1 MHMLFTLIL
10 SVSYIGLFNG
20 GMDNRFERRIH
31 SKDHLLSGL
40 IQVPERRKTMSFPL
54 RMKIYWRAALLF
66 LLIWAVYFGGSSQA
80 LIAEA
85 PETHPLKSAVT
96 LKSFADLNNKEKRA
110 DMARPLKQ
118 KTSGGKSHL
127 MSLDT
132 VKNLHKTLGVSHSRQ
147 GTGRKS
153 LTIDDAQYQNFQTL
167 LEKNAAGI
175 QARFNGKNGTPI
187 FIKTGKNQSRK
198 SPRSIKSDL
207 SASRDIAQKFLRD
220 NRELLK
226 ISDPDTEMR
235 IQKEW
240 TDSAGARHFRYQQ
253 FHQGI
258 LLWGKQ
264 AAVHLDTQDSVYLF
278 HGRYEPSPES
288 VTTSPAITQAE
299 ALETVK
305 THLGITGSLSEPP
318 ETELVIYTADD
329 GKMSLAYKTEISPAI
344 DQRWLYFISAAD
356 GSFLHRIQMIRN
368 SLVSAGGRDLSGI
381 NRNFSAWAENGT
393 YYLVDPSLPLDD
405 PPYANVSRLQS
416 FGNTYI
422 LDAMNSD
429 GSDLDFVK
437 SRAADSGW
445 DPAGVSAMYHVR
457 QIYDYYRNTF
467 GRQGIDDDHM
477 NYVVVLHPAGPYDT
491 YWNGSMVC
499 LGDGDDWDYSS
510 FAASLDV
517 IAHEIQHGITGFTAG
532 LVYENQSGALDEA
545 YADIF
550 ACMIDR
556 DDWTMGEDNT
566 LTSPGYLRS
575 LANPAMGKESLPT
588 KMSEYVNLRNTEATD
603 NGGVHTNMS
612 IPARA
617 AYLIAE
623 GLSKEGLGTAI
634 GRNKTEQIFYRALTT
649 YLQPYSQFL
658 DARDATLQAAEDLY
672 GSGSSEAGAVQAA
685 WDAVE
690 VYEGSAGS
698 PDTQKPTATDA
709 ISGQDMMIYL
719 YPVSADAYDLYVQT
733 IPSPFSG
740 YDPNLDSRDLNYEYA
755 RKTKPSAITLSDG
768 TLLFYVGIDNNL
780 YAVTLGGESYT
791 QGYRQ
796 QITHSGDIWS
806 FAVSPDG
813 RYFAYTS
820 ASEDDNNIYV
830 GDLDSGTVAE
840 YPAVPDSDLPP
851 EYGGTVINTI
861 LYVDS
866 LSFDYSGRRI
876 VFDARNCLSTPDDPC
891 TGADGGY
898 RYWSVGILDLWNGSF
913 EYPFPNQDPDF
924 DIAYPSFAYNNS
936 YVVVLDVIDRSRT
949 GSVSSGVWT
958 LNWQNQT
965 SQFVVNPNFSDYDA
979 EVYGVPSFW
988 GDDDY
993 VTVQSLLPTADIRA
1007 FRVPVDASWKGDPM
1021 AAEQLN
1027 DYEVLMPVMHRMGE
1041 RNLSARVEPSAS
1053 SLNFGSVSM
1062 GKYSTRDLTLSNSGN
1077 RDIDITDISIAG
1089 ASDFSH
1095 NGTNARL
1102 PRNTSM
1108 KIRLKFS
1115 PSART
1120 GTRSAT
1126 LTITSDADI
1135 PQTHISLT
1143 GTGGEEDAVDTSTD
1157 SSNEDC
1163 FIGTAAR

>member
-1 MHMLFTLIL
+1 
-10 SVSYIGLFNG
+10 
-20 GMDNRFERRIH
+20 
-31 SKDHLLSGL
+31 
-40 IQVPERRKTMSFPL
+40 
-54 RMKIYWRAALLF
+54 MKSYWRAALVF
-66 LLIWAVYFGGSSQA
+66 LLIWAVFFGGFSQT

-85 PETHPLKSAVT
+85 ADTHPLKSAVT
-96 LKSFADLNNKEKRA
+96 LKSLADLKDREKRA
-110 DMARPLKQ
+110 DMPRPAKQ
-118 KTSGGKSHL
+118 KSSGSESHL
-127 MSLDT
+127 MSSDT
-132 VKNLHKTLGVSHSRQ
+132 LKNLHKTLGTDHSRQ
-147 GTGRKS
+147 GAGRKR
-153 LTIDDAQYQNFQTL
+153 LTVNDAQYQNFQAL
-167 LEKNAAGI
+167 LEKNKAGI
-175 QARFNGKNGTPI
+175 QARFNGKNSTPV
-187 FIKTGKNQSRK
+187 FIKTGKNESRK
-198 SPRSIKSDL
+198 SARSIKKDL

-226 ISDPDTEMR
+226 ISDPDAEMR

-240 TDSAGARHFRYQQ
+240 TDTMGARHFRYQQ

-258 LLWGKQ
+258 PLWGKQ

-288 VTTSPAITQAE
+288 VSAAPAITEAQ
-299 ALETVK
+299 ALEAVK
-305 THLGITGSLSEPP
+305 THLGITSSLSQQP

-329 GKMSLAYKTEISPAI
+329 GKMSLAYKTEISPRT
-344 DQRWLYFISAAD
+344 DQRWLYFIDAAD
-356 GSFLHRIQMIRN
+356 GTFLHRVQMIRN
-368 SLVSAGGRDLSGI
+368 SLVSAGGRDLNGI
-381 NRNFSAWAENGT
+381 NRNFSAWAEGGT

-405 PPYANVSRLQS
+405 PPYANVSRIES

-429 GSDLDFVK
+429 GSSVDYIK
-437 SRAADSGW
+437 SGSASSGW

-477 NYVVVLHPAGPYDT
+477 NYVVVLHPPGPYDT
-491 YWNGSMVC
+491 FWNGSMVC

-510 FAASLDV
+510 FAGSLDV
-517 IAHEIQHGITGFTAG
+517 VAHEIQHGVTQFSAG

-556 DDWTMGEDNT
+556 DDWTMAEDST

-575 LANPAMGKESLPT
+575 LSNPAMGKESLPT
-588 KMSEYVNLRNTEATD
+588 KMSEYVNLPNTEMGD

-612 IPARA
+612 IPSRA

-623 GLSKEGLGTAI
+623 GLSKEGLGTAV
-634 GRNKTEQIFYRALTT
+634 GRDKTEQIFYRALTT

-690 VYEGSAGS
+690 VYEGSIGS

-709 ISGQDMMIYL
+709 VAGQDMMIYL

-733 IPSPFSG
+733 IPSPFAG

-780 YAVTLGGESYT
+780 YAVALGESYT
-791 QGYRQ
+791 QGYKQ
-796 QITHSGDIWS
+796 QITYSGDIWS
-806 FAVSPDG
+806 FAVSPEG

-851 EYGGTVINTI
+851 EYGDTAINTI

-866 LSFDYSGRRI
+866 LSFDYSGRLI
-876 VFDARNCLSTPDDPC
+876 VFDALNCLSTPEDQC
-891 TGADGGY
+891 TGTDGGY
-898 RYWSVGILDLWNGSF
+898 RYWSVGILDLSDGSF
-913 EYPFPNQDPDF
+913 EYPFPNQNPDF

-936 YVVVLDVIDRSRT
+936 YVVVLDVIDRSQAGT
-949 GSVSSGVWT
+949 VSSGVWT

-965 SQFVVNPNFSDYDA
+965 SQFVVNPNFSDYDT

-993 VTVQSLLPTADIRA
+993 VTVQTLLPTADIRA
-1007 FRVPVDASWKGDPM
+1007 YRVPVDASWKGDPM
-1021 AAEQLN
+1021 AAEVLN
-1027 DYEVLMPVMHRMGE
+1027 DYDVLMPVMHRVGE
-1041 RNLSARVEPSAS
+1041 RNLSARIEPSAS
-1053 SLNFGSVSM
+1053 SLNFGSVAL
-1062 GKYSTRDLTLSNSGN
+1062 GEYSARDLTLTNSGN
-1077 RDIDITDISIAG
+1077 RDIDITDITIAG

-1095 NGTNARL
+1095 NGTNTRL

-1108 KIRLKFS
+1108 KIRVRFS

-1126 LTITSDADI
+1126 LTVTSDADI

-1143 GTGGEEDAVDTSTD
+1143 GTGGDDGTVDPGDTGTD
-1157 SSNEDC
+1157 SSGGGGC